1 MKLKPVSLIASAALL
16 TFVST
21 LNPIA
26 SSSVAQESS
35 ESGANVSQEKGEPSE
50 EAQQVENL
58 HLAYNLA
65 EYGRENEDPQMLIAA
80 AKIVMETPVEFLTRE
95 KTSESDENTEAST
108 TDNKPDEE
116 LPLSAM
122 ELLEEAREFAQSQ
135 PEVLA
140 MIDNVEES
148 AEGSRGRVGGPARHV
163 DRVLAYTT
171 DQYRI
176 PFRGGRRAAIA
187 VRGDGDT
194 DLDCYVYDENGNLV
208 DSATDYSDT
217 CLLEWYPRWTGSFRL
232 RIKNRGRVYNQ
243 YQLLS
248 N

>member
-1 MKLKPVSLIASAALL
+1 MKLRSLPCLVVSAVLVSA
-16 TFVST
+16 VSI
-21 LNPIA
+21 LDPIA

-35 ESGANVSQEKGEPSE
+35 ESGTNVSQEKGEPSE

-58 HLAYNLA
+58 TLAYNLA

-95 KTSESDENTEAST
+95 KTSESNENAEAAT
-108 TDNKPDEE
+108 GEKAEEE
-116 LPLSAM
+116 LSLSAM

-140 MIDNVEES
+140 MIDNIEES

-171 DQYRI
+171 DTYQI
-176 PFRGGRRAAIA
+176 PFRGGRRAAIG

-194 DLDCYVYDENGNLV
+194 DLDCYVYDQNGNLV

-217 CLLEWYPRWTGSFRL
+217 CLLEWYPRWTGNFYL
-232 RIKNRGRVYNQ
+232 RIKNRGGIYNQ